1 MTEHPIWQS
10 ILINAN
16 RSRLVIPGICKML
29 IPGIGN
35 IKYHNRGLVYAK
47 CLFALRG
54 GLYFCEPIAA
64 KYRDPGYLEST
75 EHTQLVD
82 ERQSLAINRTQ
93 KETDLESNMATSSSD
108 CRQQPNG
115 RIFFMFHFFFKC
127 FRLAWGCCRI
137 ATNVLLLFIGFFL
150 VFFLE

>member
-64 KYRDPGYLEST
+64 KNRDPGYLEST

-115 RIFFMFHFFFKC
+115 RIFFMFHFFF
-127 FRLAWGCCRI
+127 WS
-137 ATNVLLLFIGFFL
+137 VLDSPEGAVEEPLTYCYCLLGFF
-150 VFFLE
+150 F

>member
-1 MTEHPIWQS
+1 MSISEILPHINCYPIRLGFNASILNILILYNMTEHPIWQS

-54 GLYFCEPIAA
+54 GFIFLWTNRREIP
-64 KYRDPGYLEST
+64 RSGLPWVNST
-75 EHTQLVD
+75 HTTCRCKTELGHKPNT
-82 ERQSLAINRTQ
+82 ERNRF
-93 KETDLESNMATSSSD
+93 
-108 CRQQPNG
+108 
-115 RIFFMFHFFFKC
+115 RI
-127 FRLAWGCCRI
+127 
-137 ATNVLLLFIGFFL
+137 
-150 VFFLE
+150 

>member
-54 GLYFCEPIAA
+54 GFIFLWTNRREIP
-64 KYRDPGYLEST
+64 RSGLPWVNST
-75 EHTQLVD
+75 HTQLVD
-82 ERQSLAINRTQ
+82 VRQSLAINRTQ

-115 RIFFMFHFFFKC
+115 RIFFMFHFFLKC

-137 ATNVLLLFIGFFL
+137 ATNVLLLFIGLFWGFF
-150 VFFLE
+150 F